1 MEFRAPAAAAQ
12 QNAAT
17 IEYLTRSLAD
27 RAAGQRLVE
36 ELIAELGNAVYA
48 LPDWHPIWTL
58 PPMPEGR
65 TVSGLSEIPAYNGL
79 DHTEMFVRGFI
90 TCPYS
95 EEVAKKIVD
104 AVNEV
109 PGLNA
114 RRLDEPLYSD
124 QACPVVVQ
132 AVRVELEAD
141 GTIKSRDA
149 LAWFVQNTV
158 RGAHNHEVAE
168 TWWTMRSQILGLPHG
183 SRSSLI
189 VNQHVGSHMRKI
201 LETMNESGMFGPIK
215 QWSLEML
222 SQKKRDA
229 INKTLLRAAVDS
241 WNKEEG
247 DFTFELRG
255 ETCKAAIRD
264 TWSDNTELSIR
275 VKIGDSD
282 LNISGFYYP
291 NDDRMTFTDPIGN
304 RKLAEK
310 FI

>member
-12 QNAAT
+12 QYAAT
-17 IEYLTRSLAD
+17 IEYLTKNLDDA
-27 RAAGQRLVE
+27 AAGQRRVE
-36 ELIAELGNAVYA
+36 ELIAELGNAVYT

-90 TCPYS
+90 TCPYQ
-95 EEVAKKIVD
+95 EDRADKIVE

-109 PGLNA
+109 PGLYA

-124 QACPVVVQ
+124 QAYPVVVQ
-132 AVRVELEAD
+132 AMSVELEAD

-149 LAWFVQNTV
+149 LAWFVQHAV
-158 RGAHNHEVAE
+158 KDARNHQVAE
-168 TWWTMRSQILGLPHG
+168 TWWSMRSYILGRPHG

-189 VNQHVGSHMRKI
+189 VNQHAGSHMRKI
-201 LETMNESGMFGPIK
+201 FETMNESGMFGPIK
-215 QWSLEML
+215 EWSLDML

-229 INKTLLRAAVDS
+229 INETLLRAAVES

-255 ETCKAAIRD
+255 EMCKAAIRD
-264 TWSDNTELSIR
+264 TWSDNMELSIR
-275 VKIGDSD
+275 VEIGKSD
-282 LNISGFYYP
+282 LYISGFYYP
-291 NDDRMTFTDPIGN
+291 AEDRTTYTDPVGK

-310 FI
+310 FM